1 MVTYIALTARAE
13 GKFRRVKWLCLPSY
27 RFSFPPLLDFTPPQ
41 VSFVTS
47 YIDLALLFFFF
58 SSSFHLF
65 LFFFPSF
72 VSSLV
77 PLPLLIDYY
86 RDYLPLNISLFSPF
100 RHNFY
105 AFIVPLRLDVLFTEP
120 LWSSALFPL
129 LFPPP
134 LITPEMIFFCAPL
147 YIYAPFA
154 TFLTSVLLSLS
165 LWQESLIYLIS
176 FYVSCIHFLVFD
188 YAFYNLLKIFNFFK
202 KLNFFKSNERKIIY
216 LERLL
221 YRITS
226 FSVRDLFLKNRI
238 LQAILAIQPVCF
250 TCMMKK

>member
-1 MVTYIALTARAE
+1 MA
-13 GKFRRVKWLCLPSY
+13 LPS
-27 RFSFPPLLDFTPPQ
+27 FLPFFVSTPPRFHPSS
-41 VSFVTS
+41 SFIRHFLYRSRVTF
-47 YIDLALLFFFF
+47 LFFFLLF
-58 SSSFHLF
+58 SLISL
-65 LFFFPSF
+65 LFFPSF

-105 AFIVPLRLDVLFTEP
+105 AFIVPLRLDVPFTEP

-154 TFLTSVLLSLS
+154 IFLTSVLLSLS
-165 LWQESLIYLIS
+165 LWQKSLIYLIS

>member
-1 MVTYIALTARAE
+1 MTI
-13 GKFRRVKWLCLPSY
+13 Y
-27 RFSFPPLLDFTPPQ
+27 RWIYRSFLH
-41 VSFVTS
+41 FVTIS
-47 YIDLALLFFFF
+47 TLLSSPSVSMFRSRNRFDHPLSFLSFF
-58 SSSFHLF
+58 
-65 LFFFPSF
+65 
-72 VSSLV
+72 
-77 PLPLLIDYY
+77 
-86 RDYLPLNISLFSPF
+86 
-100 RHNFY
+100 
-105 AFIVPLRLDVLFTEP
+105 
-120 LWSSALFPL
+120 
-129 LFPPP
+129 PP

-154 TFLTSVLLSLS
+154 IFLTSVLLSLS
-165 LWQESLIYLIS
+165 LWQKSLIYLIS

>member
-1 MVTYIALTARAE
+1 MA
-13 GKFRRVKWLCLPSY
+13 LPS
-27 RFSFPPLLDFTPPQ
+27 FLPFFVSTPPRFHPSS
-41 VSFVTS
+41 SFIRHFLYRSRVTF
-47 YIDLALLFFFF
+47 LFF

-105 AFIVPLRLDVLFTEP
+105 AFIVPLRLDVPFTEP

-154 TFLTSVLLSLS
+154 IFLTSVLLSLS
-165 LWQESLIYLIS
+165 LWQKSLIYLIS
-176 FYVSCIHFLVFD
+176 FYVSYIYWSSFLIMHF
-188 YAFYNLLKIFNFFK
+188 
-202 KLNFFKSNERKIIY
+202 IIY
-216 LERLL
+216 
-221 YRITS
+221 
-226 FSVRDLFLKNRI
+226 
-238 LQAILAIQPVCF
+238 
-250 TCMMKK
+250 

>member
-105 AFIVPLRLDVLFTEP
+105 AFIVPLRLDVPFTEP

-129 LFPPP
+129 LFPPSYNAWNDFLLCTP
-134 LITPEMIFFCAPL
+134 IHICTLRHLSYFGLTFALVMTGITNILNFLLRFVHLLI
-147 YIYAPFA
+147 
-154 TFLTSVLLSLS
+154 
-165 LWQESLIYLIS
+165 
-176 FYVSCIHFLVFD
+176 LVFD

-202 KLNFFKSNERKIIY
+202 IKFF
-216 LERLL
+216 
-221 YRITS
+221 
-226 FSVRDLFLKNRI
+226 
-238 LQAILAIQPVCF
+238 
-250 TCMMKK
+250 

>member
-58 SSSFHLF
+58 PPLFTYFSS
-65 LFFFPSF
+65 FFPSF

-105 AFIVPLRLDVLFTEP
+105 AFIVPLRLDVPFTEL

-129 LFPPP
+129 LFPPSYNAWNDF
-134 LITPEMIFFCAPL
+134 LLCTPIHICTL
-147 YIYAPFA
+147 RRK
-154 TFLTSVLLSLS
+154 FLTSVLLSLS

-176 FYVSCIHFLVFD
+176 FYVSYIHWSSFLIMHF
-188 YAFYNLLKIFNFFK
+188 
-202 KLNFFKSNERKIIY
+202 IIY
-216 LERLL
+216 
-221 YRITS
+221 
-226 FSVRDLFLKNRI
+226 
-238 LQAILAIQPVCF
+238 
-250 TCMMKK
+250 